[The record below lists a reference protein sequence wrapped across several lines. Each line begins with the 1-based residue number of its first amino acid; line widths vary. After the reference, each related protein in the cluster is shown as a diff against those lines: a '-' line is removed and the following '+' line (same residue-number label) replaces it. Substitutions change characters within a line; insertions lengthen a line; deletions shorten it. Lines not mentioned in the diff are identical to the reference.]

1 MAVTRYGVN
10 DAEAVKLWARELYR
24 ESIRKTYF
32 YDFMGTGP
40 NSLVQAKEDTEKGAG
55 DRITVSLLAN
65 AQQPGVA
72 SGGQIEGNEE
82 AMRTYT
88 DNVLIDQLDFATRTR
103 NQGTIDAQRVPYNLR
118 EQARDFLSNLWK
130 ERMDIALFN
139 QLAGN
144 TAQTDTRYTGMQATT
159 APTRVVRP
167 STITADESL
176 TSSHKFTLSVLD
188 KAVAL
193 AEVKTASAVS
203 RIRPVDIPIMNGSTG
218 RASGRYYR
226 GVKYVAFLHNWQ
238 VHDLR
243 TDASTAGSWYDIQQ
257 AAMMGGEITNNP
269 IFQGGDV
276 VGVHNGVLIMKCES
290 VPEGCDSGTPT
301 TAVANTRR
309 AVLCGAQAAICAF
322 GQENK
327 KGRMQWHEELFDY
340 SQELGVDSRCIFGI
354 TKATFNSQ
362 DFGTI
367 VMSTYAAQP

>member
-40 NSLVQAKEDTEKGAG
+40 NSLVQCKEDTEKGAG
-55 DRITVSLLAN
+55 DRLTVSLLAN
-65 AQQPGVA
+65 ANQPGVA

-82 AMRTYT
+82 AMRTFT
-88 DNVLIDQLDFATRTR
+88 DDVLIDQLDFATRTR
-103 NQGTIDAQRVPYNLR
+103 NQGTIDQQRVPYNLR

-144 TAQTDTRYTGMQATT
+144 TAQTDTRYTGMQATV
-159 APTRVVRP
+159 APTRSVRP
-167 STITADESL
+167 AAITVDQSL

-193 AEVKTASAVS
+193 AEVKTSSAVS
-203 RIRPVDIPIMNGSTG
+203 RIRPVDIPVMNGSTG
-218 RASGRYYR
+218 RQTGRYYR

-290 VPEGCDSGTPT
+290 IPEGCDGTTPT
-301 TAVANTRR
+301 TQVASTRR
-309 AVLCGAQAAICAF
+309 AVLCGAQSAICAF
-322 GQENK
+322 GQESK

-340 SQELGVDSRCIFGI
+340 KQELGVDSRCIFGI
-354 TKATFNSQ
+354 TKAMFNSQ

-367 VMSTYAAQP
+367 VMSTYAAAP